1 MGILM
6 RRRLV
11 ANFPFCTVVMEACGG
26 AASRPSMSLV
36 PIKQAEQQD
45 IQSMYRVRTRIVK
58 NRTALIKEITPS
70 WRECM
75 RDLYEELVDVEP

>member
-1 MGILM
+1 
-6 RRRLV
+6 
-11 ANFPFCTVVMEACGG
+11 
-26 AASRPSMSLV
+26 MSLV